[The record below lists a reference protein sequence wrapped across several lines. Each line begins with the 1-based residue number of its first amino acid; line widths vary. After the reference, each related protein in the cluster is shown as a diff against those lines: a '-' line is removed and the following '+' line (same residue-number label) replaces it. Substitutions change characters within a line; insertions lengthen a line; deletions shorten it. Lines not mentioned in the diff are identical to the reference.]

1 MIAIFIGISC
11 TDKPSADTLFTS
23 IPSTSSGI
31 YFRNNVTD
39 TDSLNILD
47 YLYYYNGAGLAAGDI
62 NNDGLVDLYF
72 VSNLEPNKLYLNK
85 GNLEFEDITAKA
97 GVAGSGEWNTG
108 VNMTDVNGDGYLDI
122 YLSTVGAKLISN
134 GKTIRGKN
142 QLFVNNGDMTF
153 SEKAAEYGL
162 DYEGYSTQVVF
173 FDYDKDGDPDMF
185 LLNHS
190 VHSNENY
197 GDSSI
202 RSKLSAESG
211 DKLFRNDNGHFFD
224 VTSGSGIISSSIGYG
239 LGVAVCDFNHDG
251 WDDIYV
257 SNDFHENDYY
267 YLNNGNGTFSE
278 NIRGSFGH
286 TSRFS
291 MGNDVADMNN
301 DGWPDLITTDMLPEG
316 EKELKSSNGDD
327 GLDIYTLKYKYGY
340 YHQYARNAFQ
350 LNVARGEYFSDI
362 GLLSGIAATDWTW
375 APLAADYNNDGHKD
389 LFFSNGILRRLTDL
403 DYIRFYADANLGNSL
418 KNSRK
423 LDKSVIDMLPPGEA
437 QNYMFSGSDS
447 LLFTNQSDAW
457 GFEGK
462 NISTG
467 SVFADLDNDGDL
479 EIVTN
484 NINSEALL
492 YKNMSREKS
501 GNNYLSIHLQSD
513 SSAPFADGTKLYLK
527 IKDSIQ
533 YQQLYPARG
542 FMSSSEPVLHFGLNK
557 HEFIDTILVI
567 WPDGTKDSLFQVK
580 ANQRLLIR
588 KRKVEITPAL
598 KKKTVGGDDFAA
610 RTTSVFAD
618 ITAEIQLNYRHREND
633 FIDFVRQPLIPHMQS
648 LRGPK
653 LAVADVN
660 KDGLDDFYVCG
671 AKNQPGELFLQTKGG
686 KFISSNEQLFI
697 GDASCEDVDAVFADV
712 DNDGDPDLYVV
723 SGGGEYGK
731 GSSELNDRLYLND
744 GKGNFVK
751 SAAIPGIRTNKN
763 CIAAADIDADGDIDF
778 FVGAGADEKSYGLV
792 GNSFLLINDGHGKFY
807 VSDSANN
814 RELKSPGIIT
824 TALFAD
830 MDKDGDPDL
839 LLAGE
844 WMSPVIFENTQG
856 RFSLNHN
863 KLKIPEVP
871 GWWQT
876 LAVSDINGDG
886 FPDILAGNY
895 GRNSKLTADPDRALL
910 MYMIDYDNNGVT
922 EQLIAYRKGD
932 TYYTFLGKDELEHQI
947 PSIKKKYLKYGD
959 FAGKNIREIFGDHL
973 DNAKILR
980 VTSLS
985 STAFLNDSKGNFSS
999 ISFPLLMQTAPV
1011 FAILPGDFNRDGKM
1025 DLIAAGNFGGV
1036 LPFEGRY
1043 DALLPSFCEG
1053 DGTGNFSRKLPIE
1066 KQMVIRGEIRDIK
1079 QIRLAGGKN
1088 GLIFARNND
1097 SLVFLAW

>member
-1 MIAIFIGISC
+1 MITAC
-11 TDKPSADTLFTS
+11 NDEKPADTLFAS
-23 IPSTSSGI
+23 IPATSSGI
-31 YFRNNVTD
+31 YFKNNVTD

-108 VNMTDVNGDGYLDI
+108 VNMTDVNGDGHLDI
-122 YLSTVGAKLISN
+122 YLSTVGAKLVSN

-142 QLFVNNGDMTF
+142 QLFINNGDLTF
-153 SEKAAEYGL
+153 TEKAAEYGL
-162 DYEGYSTQVVF
+162 DYQGYSTQVVF

-202 RSKLSAESG
+202 RSKPSAEGG
-211 DKLFRNDNGHFFD
+211 DKLFRNDKGRFTD
-224 VTSGSGIISSSIGYG
+224 VTAGTGIISSSIGYG

-267 YLNNGNGTFSE
+267 YLNNGNGTFTE
-278 NIRGSFGH
+278 KVREGFGH
-286 TSRFS
+286 NSRFS

-340 YHQYARNAFQ
+340 YHQYARNALQ

-375 APLAADYNNDGHKD
+375 APLAADYNNDGYKD
-389 LFFSNGILRRLTDL
+389 IFFSNGIVRRLTDL

-418 KNSRK
+418 KKSRK

-447 LLFTNQSDAW
+447 LHFTNQSDAW

-479 EIVTN
+479 EIIIN
-484 NINSEALL
+484 NVNSNAQV
-492 YKNMSREKS
+492 YKNLAREKQ
-501 GNNYLSIHLQSD
+501 GNNYISIHLQAD
-513 SSAPFADGTKLYLK
+513 SAAPFADGTKIYLK

-533 YQQLYPARG
+533 FQQLYPARG
-542 FMSSSEPVLHFGLNK
+542 FMSSSEPVLHFGLGT
-557 HEFIDTILVI
+557 HDLIDTIMVI
-567 WPDGTKDSLFQVK
+567 WPDGIKDSLFQIK

-588 KRKVEITPAL
+588 K
-598 KKKTVGGDDFAA
+598 KKSEFPPSQKTVAVRGDDFAA
-610 RTTSVFAD
+610 KATSVFTD
-618 ITAEIQLNYRHREND
+618 ITADINLDYRHHEND

-648 LRGPK
+648 NRGPK
-653 LAVADVN
+653 LAIADVN
-660 KDGLDDFYVCG
+660 KDGLEDFYVCG
-671 AKNQPGELFLQTKGG
+671 ARNQPGELFIQTREG
-686 KFISSNEQLFI
+686 KFVSSNQQLFRA
-697 GDASCEDVDAVFADV
+697 DATSEDVDALFADV

-723 SGGGEYGK
+723 SGGGEYVK
-731 GSSELNDRLYLND
+731 GAAELNDRLYLND
-744 GKGNFVK
+744 GKGNFTK
-751 SAAIPGIRTNKN
+751 SADIPGIRINKN
-763 CIAAADIDADGDIDF
+763 CIAAADVDADGDIDLF
-778 FVGAGADEKSYGLV
+778 IGAGADEKSYGLIN
-792 GNSFLLINDGHGKFY
+792 NSFLLINDGHGKFY
-807 VSDSANN
+807 VSDTANN
-814 RELKSPGIIT
+814 PELKAPGMIT
-824 TALFAD
+824 AAVFSD

-844 WMSPVIFENTQG
+844 WISPVIFENSKG
-856 RFSLNHN
+856 RFAKNPGKLN
-863 KLKIPEVP
+863 LPEMP

-876 LAVSDINGDG
+876 LTVSDVNGDG

-895 GRNSKLTADPDRALL
+895 GKNSKLTATPDRALL

-922 EQLIAYRKGD
+922 EQLIAYKKGD

-973 DNAKILR
+973 DNAKVLR
-980 VTSLS
+980 ATSLS
-985 STAFLNDSKGNFSS
+985 STVFLNDKEGHFSAVQ
-999 ISFPLLMQTAPV
+999 FPLLTQTAPV
-1011 FAILPGDFNRDGKM
+1011 FTILPGDFNRDGKVDM
-1025 DLIAAGNFGGV
+1025 IAAGNFGGV

-1043 DALLPSFCEG
+1043 DALLPAFCTG
-1053 DGTGNFSRKLPIE
+1053 DGKGNFYRGLPIE
-1066 KQMVIRGEIRDIK
+1066 KQMVIRGEVRDIK
-1079 QIRLAGGKN
+1079 PIRLANGKN
-1088 GLIFARNND
+1088 GIIVARNND
-1097 SLVFLAW
+1097 SLVFLSW